1 MSIETAIQ
9 NILQLD
15 PNVLAIAVINNQG
28 GIIFQ
33 TSNWDISPD
42 IAGVLQVWNTGG
54 GGSLM
59 VQDVSYLALEVIPE
73 RIVATNVRGQGHI
86 VGVRVRSG
94 AVIAYISPQGD
105 ARSGLTALIE
115 GTRGL

>member
-1 MSIETAIQ
+1 MSIETAVQ
-9 NILQLD
+9 KILQLE
-15 PNVLAIAVINNQG
+15 PNILAIAVINTQG
-28 GIIFQ
+28 NVIFQ
-33 TSNWDISPD
+33 TNNWDISPD
-42 IAGVLQVWNTGG
+42 IAGILQVWNTGG
-54 GGSLM
+54 GGSLS
-59 VQDVSYLALEVIPE
+59 VQEVNYLALEVIPE

-86 VGVRVRSG
+86 VAVRVRSG